1 MLAYSGAAVI
11 VPAGPIGPRGWW
23 MGRAGWRGVVSGV
36 DGGALRQQREG
47 LQWTSSLGTLTSLT
61 LPEGQQMLPS

>member
-23 MGRAGWRGVVSGV
+23 MGRAGGWWVVSGV
-36 DGGALRQQREG
+36 DGRALYQ
-47 LQWTSSLGTLTSLT
+47 QWTSSLGTVTSLT